1 MAGRAVT
8 RREEVQESAAI
19 LLETLCDAE
28 ELLDRVRPMLDQV
41 RLSPGAL
48 GEGVMCDLY
57 VEADALYREINHIVS
72 ALKKQVTNAAQF
84 GPVTTSDG
92 SRGWKA
98 TKLGFASRMGS
109 TYRLDPLTASELGEL
124 T

>member
-1 MAGRAVT
+1 MT
-8 RREEVQESAAI
+8 RQEEVQESAAI

-57 VEADALYREINHIVS
+57 AEADALYREINHIVS
-72 ALKKQVTNAAQF
+72 ALKRQVTNAAQF

-98 TKLGFASRMGS
+98 TKLGFASRMGGN
-109 TYRLDPLTASELGEL
+109 YRLDPLTPSELGEL

>member
-1 MAGRAVT
+1 MSRQ
-8 RREEVQESAAI
+8 EEVRESAAI
-19 LLETLCDAE
+19 LLDTLCDAQ
-28 ELLDRVRPMLDQV
+28 ELLDSVRPMLDQV

-48 GEGVMCDLY
+48 HDGVMCDLY
-57 VEADALYREINHIVS
+57 VEADELFREANHIVS
-72 ALKKQVTNAAQF
+72 ALRKQVTNAAQF

-109 TYRLDPLTASELGEL
+109 TYRLDPLRSEELGEL

>member
-1 MAGRAVT
+1 VT
-8 RREEVQESAAI
+8 RQEEVRESAAI
-19 LLETLCDAE
+19 LLDTLGDAQR
-28 ELLDRVRPMLDQV
+28 LLDSVRPMLDQV
-41 RLSPGAL
+41 RRSPGAL
-48 GEGVMCDLY
+48 HDGVMCDLL
-57 VEADALYREINHIVS
+57 VEADKLFQQVNGIVS
-72 ALKKQVTNAAQF
+72 PLRQQVTNAAQL

-109 TYRLDPLTASELGEL
+109 TYRLDPLRSDELGEL

>member
-1 MAGRAVT
+1 MT
-8 RREEVQESAAI
+8 RQEEVRESAAI
-19 LLETLCDAE
+19 LLETLGDAQR
-28 ELLDRVRPMLDQV
+28 LLDSVRPMLDQV

-48 GEGVMCDLY
+48 HDGVMCDLY
-57 VEADALYREINHIVS
+57 VEADALYREINHVVS
-72 ALKKQVTNAAQF
+72 ALKKQVTNSAQF
-84 GPVTTSDG
+84 GPVTTTDG

>member
-1 MAGRAVT
+1 MSRQ
-8 RREEVQESAAI
+8 EEVRESAAI
-19 LLETLCDAE
+19 LLDTLCDAQ
-28 ELLDRVRPMLDQV
+28 ELLNSVQPMLDQV

-48 GEGVMCDLY
+48 HDGVMCDLY
-57 VEADALYREINHIVS
+57 VEADALYREIHRIVS
-72 ALKKQVTNAAQF
+72 ALKTQVTNAAQF

-109 TYRLDPLTASELGEL
+109 TYRLDPLRSEELGEL
-124 T
+124 R

>member
-1 MAGRAVT
+1 MT
-8 RREEVQESAAI
+8 RQKEVRESAAI
-19 LLETLCDAE
+19 VLDALHDAE
-28 ELLDRVRPMLDQV
+28 ELLRRVRPLLDQV
-41 RLSPGAL
+41 RLSPGAV
-48 GEGVMCDLY
+48 GESSMCDLY
-57 VEADALYREINHIVS
+57 AQGDTLYREINHFVS
-72 ALKKQVTNAAQF
+72 ALKQQVTNAAQF

-109 TYRLDPLTASELGEL
+109 TYRLDELTASELGEL

>member
-1 MAGRAVT
+1 VT
-8 RREEVQESAAI
+8 RQEEVRESAAI
-19 LLETLCDAE
+19 LLETLGDAQR
-28 ELLDRVRPMLDQV
+28 LLDSVRPMLDQV
-41 RLSPGAL
+41 RRWPGAL
-48 GEGVMCDLY
+48 GESTMCDLY
-57 VEADALYREINHIVS
+57 AETDDLYREIHSIVS
-72 ALKKQVTNAAQF
+72 ALKRQVTNSAQF

-109 TYRLDPLTASELGEL
+109 TYRLDPLTASELREL

>member
-1 MAGRAVT
+1 MSRQ
-8 RREEVQESAAI
+8 EEVRESAAI
-19 LLETLCDAE
+19 LLDTLGDAQR
-28 ELLDRVRPMLDQV
+28 LLDGLRPMLDQV
-41 RLSPGAL
+41 RRWPGAL
-48 GEGVMCDLY
+48 GESTMCDLY
-57 VEADALYREINHIVS
+57 AEADDLYREVHYIVS
-72 ALKKQVTNAAQF
+72 ALKTQVTNAAQL

-109 TYRLDPLTASELGEL
+109 TYRLDPLRSEELGEL

>member
-1 MAGRAVT
+1 MT
-8 RREEVQESAAI
+8 RQEEVRESAAI
-19 LLETLCDAE
+19 LLDTLGDAQ
-28 ELLDRVRPMLDQV
+28 ELLDSVRPMLDQV
-41 RLSPGAL
+41 RRWPGAL
-48 GEGVMCDLY
+48 HDGVMCDLL
-57 VEADALYREINHIVS
+57 VEADSLYREINHIVS
-72 ALKKQVTNAAQF
+72 ALRTQVTNAAQL

-109 TYRLDPLTASELGEL
+109 TYRLDPLRSEELGEL

>member
-1 MAGRAVT
+1 MT
-8 RREEVQESAAI
+8 RQEEVQESAAI
-19 LLETLCDAE
+19 LLETLGDAQR
-28 ELLDRVRPMLDQV
+28 LLDSVRPMLDQV

-48 GEGVMCDLY
+48 HDGVMCDLY
-57 VEADALYREINHIVS
+57 AEADDLYREVHYIVS
-72 ALKKQVTNAAQF
+72 ALKRQVTNSAQF